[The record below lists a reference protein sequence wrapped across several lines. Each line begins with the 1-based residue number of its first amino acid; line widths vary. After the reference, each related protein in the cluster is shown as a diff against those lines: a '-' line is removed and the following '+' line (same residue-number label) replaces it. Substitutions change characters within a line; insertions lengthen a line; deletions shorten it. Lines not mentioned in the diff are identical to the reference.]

1 MSVDEKATNYI
12 EASDAATLSDRTLTA
27 AQRFSKLC
35 ENTPFYRIEQLLMR
49 IGVNV
54 HALRSV
60 LVWREELGRRLDEAD
75 RRVAHAIRA
84 LEGFSTAYMRLKTG
98 ARHTA
103 FINEM
108 RRVRKVLSG
117 GDNGGSGGV
126 EKSLSR
132 LYASV
137 REQLSEIKNEAP
149 VDAAM
154 LTAIEGDLKEV
165 AGIHKTLHAVLVAE
179 LPKIAEPM
187 AMGTLLDNN
196 AWAALMCAIK
206 VSPEAEKPRILAEA
220 MAALVADM
228 DRTARQ
234 IVKAK
239 ARTLANGAT
248 ESEEAAA
255 SRKGCMLQASLHTMR
270 KRLIALSA
278 SFYRYRAK
286 QVVALAESTKS
297 VTETMRHA
305 AINVETAQAVNS
317 FKHRH
322 PIQRIMDDIR
332 GMDVSLDSGRGANPH
347 NGYSMGAI
355 MRHFKNNY
363 VERITNSGKTGNA

>member
-1 MSVDEKATNYI
+1 MSVDDKATTSA
-12 EASDAATLSDRTLTA
+12 EAIDAATLSDRTLTA
-27 AQRFSKLC
+27 DQRFSKLC
-35 ENTPFYRIEQLLMR
+35 ENTPFFRIEQSLTR

-108 RRVRKVLSG
+108 KRVRKVLSG
-117 GDNGGSGGV
+117 GEKGGREGG
-126 EKSLSR
+126 EKSLSG

-137 REQLSEIKNEAP
+137 REQLSEIKNESP
-149 VDAAM
+149 VDVSM
-154 LTAIEGDLKEV
+154 LTAIEGDLKDV
-165 AGIHKTLHAVLVAE
+165 AGLHKTLHAVLVSE

-187 AMGTLLDNN
+187 ATGTLLDNN

-206 VSPEAEKPRILAEA
+206 ASPEAEKPRILAEA

-234 IVKAK
+234 IVKVK

-270 KRLIALSA
+270 KRLIALSS

-286 QVVALAESTKS
+286 QVAALAVSTKS

-305 AINVETAQAVNS
+305 AVNVETAQAVSS
-317 FKHRH
+317 FRHRH
-322 PIQRIMDDIR
+322 PVQRIMDDIR
-332 GMDVSLDSGRGANPH
+332 GLDASLDSGRGANPH